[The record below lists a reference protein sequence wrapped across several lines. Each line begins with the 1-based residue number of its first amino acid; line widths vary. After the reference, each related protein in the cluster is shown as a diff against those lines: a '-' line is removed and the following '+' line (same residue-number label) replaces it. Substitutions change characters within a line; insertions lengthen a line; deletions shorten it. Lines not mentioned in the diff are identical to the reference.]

1 MKISDWIGFLGVFT
15 LLIAFFLNIINVLH
29 KNSYAYMLM
38 NIIGAGIACIA
49 SILINYWPFIIL
61 EGIWT
66 LVSLGGLIQ
75 TLVKS
80 KQ

>member
-1 MKISDWIGFLGVFT
+1 MNISDWIGFLGVFI

-38 NIIGAGIACIA
+38 NIIGAGIACAA
-49 SILINYWPFIIL
+49 SILIHYLPFIIL

-66 LVSLGGLIQ
+66 IVSIGGFIQ
-75 TLVKS
+75 ALAKS
-80 KQ
+80 KD